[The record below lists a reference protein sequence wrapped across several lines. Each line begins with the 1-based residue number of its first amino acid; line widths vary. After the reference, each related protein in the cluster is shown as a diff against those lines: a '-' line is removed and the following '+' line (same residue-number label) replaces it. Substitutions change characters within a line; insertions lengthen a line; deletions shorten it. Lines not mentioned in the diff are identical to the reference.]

1 MSPGMAQELEHNDK
15 LPYMLRTMGDTC
27 SCGPQKHSLRKATH
41 ARTHVAGTTRAHVAE
56 AAFVS
61 VRDGV
66 AMLAFTQ
73 DTVTIF
79 TNANPSDRKTH

>member
-41 ARTHVAGTTRAHVAE
+41 ARTHVAGTRQEKLCGGPFSSCAKTCSRKLQ
-56 AAFVS
+56 
-61 VRDGV
+61 R
-66 AMLAFTQ
+66 
-73 DTVTIF
+73 
-79 TNANPSDRKTH
+79 PSSYALLL